1 MKVSPYAGNIS
12 RNQYEDKPRATTERV
27 RNTDRGSEM
36 IEAAEPPC
44 KNCLNKK
51 WILILIISILILPGI
66 IVGLVF
72 GLKKTN
78 VLQSEDSSN
87 YTNIFSSEKEYEEAK
102 VVFSPSFKIKSN
114 EKTLTQ
120 LSQKSFQTYESTSSG
135 QESSYNILNKA
146 IYDIYTINST
156 SSLDSEN
163 IFYTKKYTTVITV
176 NSLCS
181 KVSST
186 PEEDDCQLER
196 QLNLNTKDESN
207 LRRNEEDVEDI
218 IKKAILPIC
227 LLEHTDTNLI
237 ISLTCPETL
246 GESYK
251 ADIIRAFSNI
261 RPESI
266 KGFEFDKNYVNTIVE
281 EKEDK
286 IYVTSFDN
294 VCQDPNEDPDK
305 TITCNMTKNIITDK
319 EGNLISTKISNTT
332 KTIID
337 ENNSF
342 SNNFTYIFQNV
353 PKENSESFNEE
364 IYKKNLETILSLT
377 KSIMKKEI
385 YINNFRNRRKN
396 KFKRIKRRRCNTSRC
411 S

>member
-12 RNQYEDKPRATTERV
+12 RNQYEDKARATTERV

-36 IEAAEPPC
+36 IEAAEPPS

-51 WILILIISILILPGI
+51 WILILIISILILAGI
-66 IVGLVF
+66 IAGLVV

-181 KVSST
+181 KVSS
-186 PEEDDCQLER
+186 
-196 QLNLNTKDESN
+196 K
-207 LRRNEEDVEDI
+207 
-218 IKKAILPIC
+218 
-227 LLEHTDTNLI
+227 
-237 ISLTCPETL
+237 
-246 GESYK
+246 
-251 ADIIRAFSNI
+251 
-261 RPESI
+261 
-266 KGFEFDKNYVNTIVE
+266 
-281 EKEDK
+281 
-286 IYVTSFDN
+286 
-294 VCQDPNEDPDK
+294 
-305 TITCNMTKNIITDK
+305 
-319 EGNLISTKISNTT
+319 
-332 KTIID
+332 
-337 ENNSF
+337 
-342 SNNFTYIFQNV
+342 
-353 PKENSESFNEE
+353 SFNV
-364 IYKKNLETILSLT
+364 NS
-377 KSIMKKEI
+377 SD
-385 YINNFRNRRKN
+385 NS
-396 KFKRIKRRRCNTSRC
+396 KFVYSGIPIICAN
-411 S
+411 